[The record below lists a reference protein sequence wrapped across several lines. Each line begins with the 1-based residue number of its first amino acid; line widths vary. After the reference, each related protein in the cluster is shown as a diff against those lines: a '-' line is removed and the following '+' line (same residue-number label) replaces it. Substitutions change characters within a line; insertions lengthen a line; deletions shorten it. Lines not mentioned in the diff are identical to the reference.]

1 MNGIKKAILIG
12 FAGLIVLSLMPV
24 NTAEAK
30 YTNKPLCYLIFWRDH
45 SCEKN
50 ESSSP
55 APTPSPTPSQNQA
68 PVWNGMQ
75 TAFNIKT
82 GETLQF
88 SVSAFDPDNNPLTYN
103 ASFLPSG
110 ASFNSQSKTFS
121 WTPTS
126 AQNGTYLIQ
135 FSVNDGNLYSFQSVS
150 VNVNKNSTSTG
161 ANGNSKPILSSV
173 GTKYVT
179 TNQVLEF
186 TIFAS
191 DADGDALEYTALNLP
206 SGAIFDQASRTFSWI
221 PTTSQIGNHVASFR
235 VSDGK
240 DYVDAGT
247 IIYVTAPNNKP
258 YFLNQPTT
266 TAKVGQLYLFDL
278 NAVDIDN
285 NALIYNL
292 ATAPAGMTIHESTG
306 VIQWTPA
313 LGQTGFNYVAA
324 EVADGKGKTTLGFY
338 IFVNDGSG
346 APVQNPTPGSP
357 IRPQPVTST
366 KLKVSDIKIE
376 NDGGEI
382 LVSWSTNLPATAR
395 VIYDTDSQADKTK
408 DFTYGNAT
416 PDIRTLSNNH
426 RVNLEALET
435 GTVYYLRVVSK
446 TDDQLA
452 VSSEVVFIQLEGG
465 RINSLFGAS
474 LLDIIGPLFT
484 NSGFLWLVILALGG
498 ALFYL
503 YRKIQKVTSPL

>member
-1 MNGIKKAILIG
+1 MAKKLYLIAL
-12 FAGLIVLSLMPV
+12 AGLVVLSLTPI

-30 YTNKPLCYLIFWRDH
+30 YTNKPLCYLVFWRDH
-45 SCEKN
+45 SCDKN

-55 APTPSPTPSQNQA
+55 ASTPDISANRA

-110 ASFNSQSKTFS
+110 ASFDNQSKTFS
-121 WTPTS
+121 WTPSS
-126 AQNGTYLIQ
+126 AQGGTYLIQ
-135 FSVNDGNLYSFQSVS
+135 FSVNDGAIYSFQSVS
-150 VNVNKNSTSTG
+150 VNVGKTSASTG

-206 SGAIFDQASRTFSWI
+206 SGAIFDRASRTFSWI
-221 PTTSQIGNHVASFR
+221 PTTNQVGNHIASFR

-258 YFLNQPTT
+258 YFTNQPTT
-266 TAKVGQLYLFDL
+266 AARVGQLYLFDL

-285 NALIYNL
+285 NPLIYGL
-292 ATAPAGMTIHESTG
+292 ATAPSGMTIHESTG

-313 LGQTGFNYVAA
+313 VGQTGFNYVAA
-324 EVADGKGKTTLGFY
+324 EVADGKNKATLGFY
-338 IFVNDGSG
+338 IFVNDGTG
-346 APVQNPTPGSP
+346 APVQNPNPGNP
-357 IRPQPVTST
+357 IRPQPVSSA
-366 KLKVSDIKIE
+366 KLKISEIKIE
-376 NDGGEI
+376 NNNGEI
-382 LVSWSTNLPATAR
+382 VISWTTNLPATAR
-395 VIYDTDSQADKTK
+395 VIYDTDSQADKIK
-408 DFTYGNAT
+408 DFTYKTAT
-416 PDIRTLSNNH
+416 PDVKTLSDSH
-426 RVNLEALET
+426 KVNLDKLEA
-435 GTVYYLRVVSK
+435 GVIYYLRVVSK
-446 TDDQLA
+446 TDEQLA
-452 VSSEVVFIQLEGG
+452 VSSELVFIQLESG
-465 RINSLFGAS
+465 RINSLLGAS

-484 NSGFLWLVILALGG
+484 NSGFLWLIILALGG
-498 ALFYL
+498 SLFYL
-503 YRKIQKVTSPL
+503 YRKIQKVASPV